1 MTDEKLIIQLIP
13 LWYANL
19 AWAKE
24 LIARSFGLE
33 TASEILKQEYRGR
46 RQVPGTNW
54 FIRTHGVGVDIFK
67 SPEVG
72 GIDFD
77 FGRDAPDAWRLKY
90 FFEKQ
95 FNDGQLPAADY
106 IHLADDEDRLE
117 AAIRAVL
124 SSDKT

>member
-1 MTDEKLIIQLIP
+1 MQLIP

-19 AWAKE
+19 SWAKE

-33 TASEILKQEYRGR
+33 TASEILKQENRGR

-54 FIRTHGVGVDIFK
+54 FIKTHGVGVDIFK

-77 FGRDAPDAWRLKY
+77 FGHDAPDAWRLKY

-106 IHLADDEDRLE
+106 IHLADDEERLK
-117 AAIRAVL
+117 AAIKVVL

>member
-1 MTDEKLIIQLIP
+1 MTDEKLIRQLIP

-24 LIARSFGLE
+24 LIARSFELE
-33 TASEILKQEYRGR
+33 SAEEILKPKFRGR
-46 RQVPGTNW
+46 CQVPGTNW
-54 FIRTHGVGVDIFK
+54 FIKTHGIGVDVFK

-77 FGRDAPDAWRLKY
+77 FGCDKPDAWRLKC

-95 FNDGQLPAADY
+95 FNDGQLPATDY

-117 AAIRAVL
+117 AAIRVVL
-124 SSDKT
+124 SGDKT

>member
-1 MTDEKLIIQLIP
+1 MITQLIP

-54 FIRTHGVGVDIFK
+54 FIKIHGVGVDIFK

-77 FGRDAPDAWRLKY
+77 FGRDAPDTWRLKY

-106 IHLADDEDRLE
+106 IHLADDEERLE
-117 AAIRAVL
+117 AAIRVVL